1 MNNTRKCIKGIYS
14 TPQCRESQYEEG
26 KTYTIAENELSI
38 SNKGFHAIDEN
49 ECPLYVF
56 DCCAPSIIG
65 VPARY
70 FEVEIGGA
78 TLKNAEI
85 TRGSEMKIGAEIG
98 ILGLVKAHVEWV
110 KKHIK
115 KEGKKH
121 DTEDYSSASNTGDQS
136 STSNSGDFSSAS
148 NSGSQSSASNSGDFS
163 SASNSGDQ
171 SSASNTGDHSAAL
184 NTGRR
189 SSASNTG
196 NESSASNTGEDSSAS
211 NTGNKSS
218 ASNTGDHS
226 SASNTGNQSSASN
239 AGYRSSATNTGD
251 LSSASNTGNQ
261 SSASNTGDYS
271 YAEVSGKESVAA
283 VFGEGGKARGAL
295 GCWLVLTERGE
306 LDYYRLVHP
315 IIGMKAVKVDGKEI
329 KPDTWYEL
337 KDGKVVE
344 AEF

>member
-14 TPQCRESQYEEG
+14 TPQCREFQYEEG

-136 STSNSGDFSSAS
+136 SASNSGDFSSAS

-163 SASNSGDQ
+163 SASNTGDH

-196 NESSASNTGEDSSAS
+196 N
-211 NTGNKSS
+211 KSS

-226 SASNTGNQSSASN
+226 SASNTGDQSSASN
-239 AGYRSSATNTGD
+239 AGYRSSATNTGVF
-251 LSSASNTGNQ
+251 SSASNSGNQ
-261 SSASNTGDYS
+261 SSASNTGDSSSASNSGNQSSASNTGDFS

-283 VFGEGGKARGAL
+283 VFGKDSRVRGAL

-306 LDYYRLVHP
+306 WDYNDQLYP
-315 IIGMKAVKVDGKEI
+315 IIGMKVVNVDGKII

-337 KDGKVVE
+337 EDGKVVE
-344 AEF
+344 TEL